1 MHVNGLKNKHPRPAS
16 VAALSNTFNLFFL
29 PCGSVGGATV
39 IKIRSVGSNPTLV
52 IYFLCPRVGP
62 FPRATAQMGSIG
74 KLLSS
79 AVILLYNRL
88 SAHQCCTANVFY
100 VSLNEQRDVVECFS

>member
-1 MHVNGLKNKHPRPAS
+1 MHVNGLKNKDPRPAS
-16 VAALSNTFNLFFL
+16 VAALSNTFNLLFL

-62 FPRATAQMGSIG
+62 FLFLGQALRWV
-74 KLLSS
+74 KLGNYL
-79 AVILLYNRL
+79 ALL
-88 SAHQCCTANVFY
+88 
-100 VSLNEQRDVVECFS
+100 